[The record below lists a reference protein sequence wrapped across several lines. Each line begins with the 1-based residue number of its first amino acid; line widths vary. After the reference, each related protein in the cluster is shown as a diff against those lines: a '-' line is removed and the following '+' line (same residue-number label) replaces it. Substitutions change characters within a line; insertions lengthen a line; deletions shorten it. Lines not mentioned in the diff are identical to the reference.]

1 MNAVIDPKAIGERL
15 VYCRKTHNLSIREVS
30 EKCGVNSITITKY
43 ERGGMNIEAKNSGVL
58 MPLLMLADFYG
69 VSIDWLLGR
78 CEMDEQIYKLD
89 VDDLYKKSYEKY
101 LVHNRRVCSLASQSG
116 ELPTL
121 TAVAPGWPY
130 TLIDAIDGDGE
141 LIPIPISEEIQKNL
155 EWVISERLT
164 EREQEVIRYIYKD
177 LMTLEEVGDKF
188 DVGKERIRQI
198 AKKAIRKLKYKGC
211 IRYILLGKEL
221 AESNTKL
228 ITARAEV
235 ADKLFEIKR
244 LEMTKKDLDEKGS
257 ESQHYKDNFDEHI
270 HGGGLSEIDFLNLSV
285 RSYNCLKRAGLHD
298 VNKVRAAVI
307 SGDILKVR
315 NLGKHS
321 IAEIIYK
328 LELYSRPFDEDEVAE
343 FDYYLRGA
351 YMEAMQKYRST
362 SFAEKGAIQWI

>member
-1 MNAVIDPKAIGERL
+1 MSTVIDPIAIGERL
-15 VYCRKTHNLSIREVS
+15 AYCRKNHKLSIREVS
-30 EKCGVNSITITKY
+30 EKSGVNNLTIAKY

-58 MPLLMLADFYG
+58 MSLLILADFYG

-78 CEMDEQIYKLD
+78 CEMDERIYKMD
-89 VDDLYKKSYEKY
+89 VDNLYLRSYEKY
-101 LVHNRRVCSLASQSG
+101 LIHNKRVCSLASQSG

-121 TAVAPGWPY
+121 TAIAPGWPY
-130 TLIDAIDGDGE
+130 TLIDAINGGDE
-141 LIPIPISEEIQKNL
+141 LIPVPISEEIQKNL

-211 IRYILLGKEL
+211 IMYILLGKEL
-221 AESNTKL
+221 AESDGDL
-228 ITARAEV
+228 IAMRAKVSERLV
-235 ADKLFEIKR
+235 EIKK
-244 LEMTKKDLDEKGS
+244 LEMVKKELDEKGP
-257 ESQHYKDNFDEHI
+257 ESQYYKDNIDEHVHI
-270 HGGGLSEIDFLNLSV
+270 GGLSEIDFLNLSV

-298 VNKVRAAVI
+298 VNKVRAAII

-315 NLGKHS
+315 NLGKRS

-328 LELYSRPFDEDEVAE
+328 LEVYSRPFDADEITA
-343 FDYYLRGA
+343 FDSYVRAA
-351 YMEAMQKYRST
+351 YMEAMQKYRSA
-362 SFAEKGAIQWI
+362 SVAEKGAI